1 MKRVWSLL
9 LAAVLLLGAGCHG
22 ETEQNR
28 YENPVQRYY
37 LYQDETTGEYAGAL
51 GAMGSEAA
59 EFEEDVAAYIQDY
72 LEGPQS
78 PELRTPFPAGTSLEK
93 CTLEDGTLTL
103 ELSDAFFAL
112 SGIDRTLATACIVYS
127 MAALPQVEEVVLAAP
142 EGTGS
147 DSLLATP
154 LTPKSFLL
162 FDDSATSDEMTLKLY
177 FSDAGA
183 RFLVEETRT
192 RSFASDAEVPTYL
205 VEELLGEPEKE
216 TSLRVLPEGT
226 ALREITLDDGLVT
239 VDFSQAFLENAPKT
253 HVQARMAVFSLVNT
267 LTELDQVERVQI
279 LCQGKKIDD
288 YCGLDLTEPLTRE
301 ESALDKGTKGSFD
314 TNLYVPCG
322 GALATVPSAI
332 RRTVGRTV
340 AADVLSAL
348 LSFTSC
354 GGYEN
359 PFPEGTLAVEMEIRN
374 GLCTVTFNSAFALCD
389 SDRRRQ
395 SRRCAPWWRPCAGWR
410 ACQRCR
416 SRSTMPSSPAWI
428 SPNPSP
434 WEKTGSSRRGC
445 AAPTSNPRHGSTT
458 HCTSDINC
466 QAVEK
471 PRRRLMRKSSGGCVR
486 GAKSPPRVQSNR
498 ILKLFLKVSKSR
510 TAWRKDFFDTL

>member
-72 LEGPQS
+72 LEGPES

-112 SGIDRTLATACIVYS
+112 SGIDRTLAAACIVYS
-127 MAALPQVEEVVLAAP
+127 MVELPQVEEVVLAAP

-359 PFPEGTLAVEMEIRN
+359 PFPAGTLAVEMEIRN

-389 SDRRRQ
+389 SE
-395 SRRCAPWWRPCAGWR
+395 
-410 ACQRCR
+410 
-416 SRSTMPSSPAWI
+416 PAQA
-428 SPNPSP
+428 
-434 WEKTGSSRRGC
+434 E
-445 AAPTSNPRHGSTT
+445 
-458 HCTSDINC
+458 
-466 QAVEK
+466 QAVRAVVATLCGLEGV
-471 PRRRLMRKSSGGCVR
+471 S
-486 GAKSPPRVQSNR
+486 AVQIKIYNAQFTSVDLSEPLTVGEDW
-498 ILKLFLKVSKSR
+498 ILP
-510 TAWRKDFFDTL
+510 

>member
-72 LEGPQS
+72 LKAS
-78 PELRTPFPAGTSLEK
+78 VAGASHALPRGHVPGEMHP
-93 CTLEDGTLTL
+93 GGRHA
-103 ELSDAFFAL
+103 DARSRRCVFTL

-127 MAALPQVEEVVLAAP
+127 MVELPQVEEVVLAAP
-142 EGTGS
+142 EGAGS
-147 DSLLATP
+147 DSLLSVP

-226 ALREITLDDGLVT
+226 ALRG
-239 VDFSQAFLENAPKT
+239 NHP
-253 HVQARMAVFSLVNT
+253 
-267 LTELDQVERVQI
+267 
-279 LCQGKKIDD
+279 G
-288 YCGLDLTEPLTRE
+288 
-301 ESALDKGTKGSFD
+301 
-314 TNLYVPCG
+314 
-322 GALATVPSAI
+322 
-332 RRTVGRTV
+332 
-340 AADVLSAL
+340 
-348 LSFTSC
+348 
-354 GGYEN
+354 
-359 PFPEGTLAVEMEIRN
+359 
-374 GLCTVTFNSAFALCD
+374 
-389 SDRRRQ
+389 
-395 SRRCAPWWRPCAGWR
+395 
-410 ACQRCR
+410 
-416 SRSTMPSSPAWI
+416 
-428 SPNPSP
+428 
-434 WEKTGSSRRGC
+434 
-445 AAPTSNPRHGSTT
+445 
-458 HCTSDINC
+458 
-466 QAVEK
+466 
-471 PRRRLMRKSSGGCVR
+471 
-486 GAKSPPRVQSNR
+486 
-498 ILKLFLKVSKSR
+498 
-510 TAWRKDFFDTL
+510 

>member
-103 ELSDAFFAL
+103 ELSDAFFTL

-127 MAALPQVEEVVLAAP
+127 MVELPQVEEVVLAAP
-142 EGTGS
+142 EGAGS
-147 DSLLATP
+147 DSLLSVP

-183 RFLVEETRT
+183 RF
-192 RSFASDAEVPTYL
+192 L

-389 SDRRRQ
+389 SEPEQ
-395 SRRCAPWWRPCAGWR
+395 A
-410 ACQRCR
+410 
-416 SRSTMPSSPAWI
+416 
-428 SPNPSP
+428 
-434 WEKTGSSRRGC
+434 E
-445 AAPTSNPRHGSTT
+445 
-458 HCTSDINC
+458 
-466 QAVEK
+466 QAVRAVVATLCGLEGV
-471 PRRRLMRKSSGGCVR
+471 S
-486 GAKSPPRVQSNR
+486 AVQIKIYNAQFTSVDLSEPLTVGEDW
-498 ILKLFLKVSKSR
+498 ILP
-510 TAWRKDFFDTL
+510 

>member
-9 LAAVLLLGAGCHG
+9 LAVALLLGAGCNG
-22 ETEQNR
+22 ETGQSH

-37 LYQDETTGEYAGAL
+37 LYQDEATGEYAGAL

-59 EFEEDVAAYIQDY
+59 EFEEDIAAYIQDY

-78 PELRTPFPAGTSLEK
+78 PELRTPFPAGTSLEE

-103 ELSDAFFAL
+103 ELSDVFFTL

-127 MAALPQVEEVVLAAP
+127 MTELPSVEAVVLAAP

-147 DSLLATP
+147 DSLLSVP

-192 RSFASDAEVPTYL
+192 RSFASEAEIPTYL
-205 VEELLGEPEKE
+205 VEELLSEPEKE

-267 LTELDQVERVQI
+267 LTELDEVERVQI
-279 LCQGKKIDD
+279 LCQGEKIDD
-288 YCGLDLTEPLTRE
+288 YCGLDLTKPLTRE
-301 ESALDKGTKGSFD
+301 ESALEGTKGSFD

-340 AADVLSAL
+340 AADVLSTL

-359 PFPEGTLAVEMEIRN
+359 PFPAGTLAVEMEIRN

-389 SDRRRQ
+389 SEPEQ
-395 SRRCAPWWRPCAGWR
+395 A
-410 ACQRCR
+410 
-416 SRSTMPSSPAWI
+416 
-428 SPNPSP
+428 
-434 WEKTGSSRRGC
+434 E
-445 AAPTSNPRHGSTT
+445 
-458 HCTSDINC
+458 
-466 QAVEK
+466 QAVRSVVATLCGLEGV
-471 PRRRLMRKSSGGCVR
+471 S
-486 GAKSPPRVQSNR
+486 AVQIKIYNAQFTSVDLSEPLTVGEDW
-498 ILKLFLKVSKSR
+498 ILP
-510 TAWRKDFFDTL
+510 